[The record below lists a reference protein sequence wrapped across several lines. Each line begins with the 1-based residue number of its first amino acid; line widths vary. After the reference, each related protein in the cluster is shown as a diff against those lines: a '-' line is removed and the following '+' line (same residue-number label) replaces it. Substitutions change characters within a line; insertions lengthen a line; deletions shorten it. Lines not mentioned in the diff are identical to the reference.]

1 MARPQ
6 VSWSTFRVSIPNT
19 PILPNDPLLIVDST
33 LLFSTTGR
41 QAVTATTGAM
51 SYEFGTRGGAGN
63 SIQGSLYLNLQPVG
77 FSNHY

>member
-6 VSWSTFRVSIPNT
+6 GHGQLLGYQYLTL

-33 LLFSTTGR
+33 LNFSTSGR

-51 SYEFGTRGGAGN
+51 SYEFGQRGGTGN
-63 SIQGSLYLNLQPVG
+63 SISSSLYLNIHL
-77 FSNHY
+77 